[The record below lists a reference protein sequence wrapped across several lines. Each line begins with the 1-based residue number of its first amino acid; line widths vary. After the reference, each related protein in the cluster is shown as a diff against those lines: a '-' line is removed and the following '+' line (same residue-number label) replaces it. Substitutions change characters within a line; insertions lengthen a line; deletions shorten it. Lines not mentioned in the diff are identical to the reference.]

1 MKIDPRIQFPNDPAS
16 QQVKNSRTAPAN
28 SESTSSSS
36 SGISSASGEDTVRLS
51 SAHGEV
57 QTLAAGLAQ
66 VPDVRSDRVQA
77 LQAKVRDGQ
86 YNPGSGEVA
95 DAMIKEQTGVNAKA

>member
-1 MKIDPRIQFPNDPAS
+1 MKIDSRIQFPNDPAS

-28 SESTSSSS
+28 SKSTSSSS

-57 QTLAAGLAQ
+57 QTLAASLAQ
-66 VPDVRSDRVQA
+66 VADVRSDRVQA

-86 YNPGSGEVA
+86 YSPASGEVA
-95 DAMIKEQTGVNAKA
+95 DAMINEYTGVNAKA